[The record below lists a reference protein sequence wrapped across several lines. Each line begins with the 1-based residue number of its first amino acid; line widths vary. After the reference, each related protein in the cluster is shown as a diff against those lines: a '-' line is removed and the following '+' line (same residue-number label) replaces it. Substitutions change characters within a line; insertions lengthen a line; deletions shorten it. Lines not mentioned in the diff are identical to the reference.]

1 MKPLVAVIAA
11 VACLPGAPG
20 RSDADETRDESR
32 ERARVETMDFGKT
45 PDGTPVDLYVLT
57 NGRMTV
63 KVMTYGAIITE
74 IDVPDREGK
83 ASDVVLGFDQL
94 SGYLAG
100 HPYFGAAVGR
110 VANRVARGAFTLDG
124 KDYKLAVNNG
134 PNSLHGGLKGFDK
147 VVWDARDASGPDGPA
162 VRMTYLSKDGEE
174 GYPGNLSVTVTYT
187 LTADDALRID
197 YAATTDK
204 ATPVNLTN
212 HTYFHLAGPASGPIL
227 GHEVWLAADRYTPVD
242 AALIPTGEI
251 KPVRG
256 TPLDLT
262 TPTTIGARLDQLDGD
277 PIGYDHNFVLRGDP
291 ASPPSSP
298 VLAARVREPTS
309 GRILEVFTTE
319 PGIQFYTGN
328 FLDGTL
334 KGKGGVVYRKHQG
347 FCLEAQHFPDSVNQP
362 AFPSTILRP
371 GSSYRQTTIYKFSA
385 R

>member
-1 MKPLVAVIAA
+1 MKPLVAIIAA

-57 NGRMTV
+57 NVRMTV

-197 YAATTDK
+197 YEATTDK

-212 HTYFHLAGPASGPIL
+212 HTYFNLAGPASGPIL
-227 GHEVWLAADRYTPVD
+227 GHELMLAADRYTPVD
-242 AALIPTGEI
+242 DTLIPTGEVR
-251 KPVRG
+251 PVRG
-256 TPLDLT
+256 TPLDFT
-262 TPTTIGARLDQLDGD
+262 TPTAIGARLDQLKTD
-277 PIGYDHNFVLRGDP
+277 PVGYDHNYVLRGGGDGPAPAARVSDP
-291 ASPPSSP
+291 ASG
-298 VLAARVREPTS
+298 RVMEM
-309 GRILEVFTTE
+309 LTTE
-319 PGIQFYTGN
+319 PGVQLYTAN
-328 FLDGTL
+328 FLDG
-334 KGKGGVVYRKHQG
+334 
-347 FCLEAQHFPDSVNQP
+347 
-362 AFPSTILRP
+362 
-371 GSSYRQTTIYKFSA
+371 
-385 R
+385 